1 MTWCQSKG
9 NIPYFETS
17 AKEAI
22 NVEQAFQTVAKNA
35 LQQEQ
40 DDQLCVL
47 CSLLRLYDKL
57 TEAFVGMSTTLTPS
71 GLTRRATRTWAVDAE
86 LILRAPFSFRM
97 YRVLPLRRTR
107 CSPVTPLYAEPRLSF
122 ERFALIY
129 CFSSSLFLFA
139 FCTSV

>member
-1 MTWCQSKG
+1 MRVSVCPSFTLSC
-9 NIPYFETS
+9 P
-17 AKEAI
+17 
-22 NVEQAFQTVAKNA
+22 
-35 LQQEQ
+35 
-40 DDQLCVL
+40 
-47 CSLLRLYDKL
+47 L
-57 TEAFVGMSTTLTPS
+57 TMSTITGMWTTPTRS
-71 GLTRRATRTWAVDAE
+71 GSTPRATRTWAVGAE